1 MQQDTNFSAAIA
13 KSDSAN
19 THNPGNQND
28 VLFDRARRVI
38 PGGVNSPVRAFKA
51 VGGTPRFV
59 NRAQGA
65 YFWDANGAR
74 YIDYINSWGPM
85 ILGHGHP
92 AVLQAVQQAALDG
105 FSFGA
110 PTEREIELAE
120 EIIKLVPSME
130 MVRLVSSG
138 TEAAMSAIR
147 LARGATGRSKLIK
160 FEGCYHGHADA
171 LLVKAGSGLAT
182 FGNPTSA
189 GVPPEVVQHTLVVE
203 YNNIEQLE
211 EAFKLHGAEL
221 ACLMIEPIA
230 GNMNFVRASVPFMK
244 RCRELCS
251 QHGAL
256 LVFDEVMTGCRV
268 ALGSA
273 QSVYAR
279 AIPGFEPD
287 LTVMGK
293 VIGGGMPL
301 AAFGAKRKVMEQ
313 LAPLGPVYQAG
324 TLSGNPVATA
334 CGLATLREIQKPGF
348 FEDLARK
355 TRALVSGLQSAADG
369 AGVPFCGDSE
379 GGMFGFFLMAQL
391 PQNYTTVMTTDGP
404 RFNRLFHGLL
414 ERGVYIAPALYEAG
428 FVSAAHSDADVAET
442 IRAAD
447 EVFRLL

>member
-1 MQQDTNFSAAIA
+1 MKPNTDLNDT
-13 KSDSAN
+13 
-19 THNPGNQND
+19 
-28 VLFDRARRVI
+28 LFERARQVI
-38 PGGVNSPVRAFKA
+38 PGGVNSPVRAFRA

-59 NRAQGA
+59 KRAEGA
-65 YFWDANGAR
+65 YFWDANGKK
-74 YIDYINSWGPM
+74 YIDYIGSWGPM

-92 AVLQAVQQAALDG
+92 AVLEAVQKAALDG

-110 PTEREIELAE
+110 PTEREVELVEALL
-120 EIIKLVPSME
+120 KLVPSMD

-138 TEAAMSAIR
+138 TEAGMSALR
-147 LARGATGRSKLIK
+147 LARGATGRSKIIK

-189 GVPPEVVQHTLVVE
+189 GVPPEVVQHTLVLE

-211 EAFKLHGAEL
+211 EAFKIHGNEL

-251 QHGAL
+251 QYGAL

-273 QSVYAR
+273 QSVYAKS
-279 AIPGFEPD
+279 IPGFEPD
-287 LTVMGK
+287 MTVMGK

-301 AAFGAKRKVMEQ
+301 AAFGGKRAVMEQ

-334 CGLATLREIQKPGF
+334 CGLATLAEISKPGF
-348 FEDLARK
+348 FDALSAR
-355 TRALVSGLQSAADG
+355 TRSLVDGLSAA
-369 AGVPFCGDSE
+369 AAAEGVPFAGDCE
-379 GGMFGFFLMAQL
+379 GGMFGFFLL
-391 PQNYTTVMTTDGP
+391 PTLPSNYPQVMKTDGSK
-404 RFNRLFHGLL
+404 FNTLFHGLL
-414 ERGVYIAPALYEAG
+414 DRGVYIAPALYEAG
-428 FVSAAHSDADVAET
+428 FVSGAHTAQDIADTVSAAREIFKTLA
-442 IRAAD
+442 
-447 EVFRLL
+447 

>member
-1 MQQDTNFSAAIA
+1 MKPNTDLNDT
-13 KSDSAN
+13 
-19 THNPGNQND
+19 
-28 VLFDRARRVI
+28 LFERARQVI
-38 PGGVNSPVRAFKA
+38 PGGVNSPVRAFRA

-59 NRAQGA
+59 KRAEGA
-65 YFWDANGAR
+65 YFWDANGKK
-74 YIDYINSWGPM
+74 YIDYIGSWGPM

-92 AVLQAVQQAALDG
+92 AVLEAVQKAALDG

-110 PTEREIELAE
+110 PTEREVELVEAL
-120 EIIKLVPSME
+120 IKLVPSME

-138 TEAAMSAIR
+138 TEAGMSAVR
-147 LARGATGRSKLIK
+147 LARGATGRSKFIK

-189 GVPPEVVQHTLVVE
+189 GVPPEVVQHTLVLE

-211 EAFKLHGAEL
+211 EAFKIHGPEL

-251 QHGAL
+251 QYGAL
-256 LVFDEVMTGCRV
+256 LAFDEVMTGCRV

-273 QSVYAR
+273 QSVYAKS
-279 AIPGFEPD
+279 IPGFEPD
-287 LTVMGK
+287 MTVMGK

-301 AAFGAKRKVMEQ
+301 AAFGGKRAVMEQ

-334 CGLATLREIQKPGF
+334 CGLATLAEISKPGF
-348 FEDLARK
+348 FDALSAT
-355 TRALVSGLQSAADG
+355 TRSLVDGLTAAAAAEG
-369 AGVPFCGDSE
+369 IPFAGDSE
-379 GGMFGFFLMAQL
+379 GGMFGFFLL
-391 PQNYTTVMTTDGP
+391 PTLPSNYPQVMKTDGTK
-404 RFNRLFHGLL
+404 FNTLFHGLL
-414 ERGVYIAPALYEAG
+414 DRGVYIAPALYEAG
-428 FVSAAHSDADVAET
+428 FVSGAHTAQDIADTVSAARE
-442 IRAAD
+442 I
-447 EVFRLL
+447 FKNLN